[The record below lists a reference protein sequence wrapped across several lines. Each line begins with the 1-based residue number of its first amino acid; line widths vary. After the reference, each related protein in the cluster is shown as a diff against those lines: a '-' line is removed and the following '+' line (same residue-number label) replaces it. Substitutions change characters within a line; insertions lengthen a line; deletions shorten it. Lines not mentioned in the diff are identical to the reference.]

1 MSKYYCNVT
10 SHSVPSGSVY
20 KVIKS
25 GVCKWIVKP
34 FTRLGGVVP
43 SVSWSGTN
51 YTCTITFVGVV
62 TSFHLSLS
70 KTTDTVDKIVSSSN
84 LTITVMSGSAAD
96 PGTRTRTFYVFI
108 DGTYTGDYIVVTV
121 KVSSAGNGLATQAV
135 SCDVPTPT
143 VTMTSSSYEYTTQET
158 YTSHTFSVTSTGY
171 VKAYVQGSNSEL
183 IYLGV
188 KNGSFSYVDGV
199 AASGGSNY
207 ALSSPVVFTVTSC
220 DSSGN
225 ETVSGRYQRASIT
238 F

>member
-20 KVIKS
+20 KVMKS

-34 FTRLGGVVP
+34 FTRLVGVIP
-43 SVSWSGTN
+43 SVTWSGGN

-70 KTTDTVDKIVSSSN
+70 KTTDTAYDTVSSSN
-84 LTITVMSGSAAD
+84 LTITAKSGSAAD
-96 PGTRTRTFYVFI
+96 PGDYVRTLYVFI
-108 DGTYTGDYIVVTV
+108 DGTYTEDYIVVHINV
-121 KVSSAGNGLATQAV
+121 VSAGNALATQAV
-135 SCDVPTPT
+135 GCDVPTPT
-143 VTMTSSSYEYTTQET
+143 VTMTSSSYEDSSNT

-188 KNGSFSYVDGV
+188 KNGSFSYVDGD
-199 AASGGSNY
+199 APSGLNY

>member
-20 KVIKS
+20 KVMKS
-25 GVCKWIVKP
+25 DVCKWIVKP
-34 FTRLGGVVP
+34 FTCLVGTRP
-43 SVSWSGTN
+43 SITMSGPN
-51 YTCTITFVGVV
+51 YTCTITFFEVV

-70 KTTDTVDKIVSSSN
+70 KTMDTAYATVSSSN
-84 LTITVMSGSAAD
+84 LTITAMSGSGFGDHA
-96 PGTRTRTFYVFI
+96 RTLYVFI
-108 DGTYTGDYIVVTV
+108 DGTYTGDYIVVYINV
-121 KVSSAGNGLATQAV
+121 ISEGNAWATQTV

-143 VTMTSSSYEYTTQET
+143 VTMTSSSYDDTSLQET

-188 KNGSFSYVDGV
+188 KNGSFSYEDGD
-199 AASGGSNY
+199 ASPDGSDY

-225 ETVSGRYQRASIT
+225 ETVPGRYQRASIT